1 MSRVGN
7 RNRAKFTV
15 MFSEHDSEN
24 KLDVLDEFISWTKAK
39 HLKSYIEIA
48 ELLNVLPNDANKLLN
63 RAVLPDDRIIKRMKG
78 LMNESFSAKDFE
90 LPRDRRNSK

>member
-15 MFSEHDSEN
+15 MFTEHDSEN

-48 ELLNVLPNDANKLLN
+48 EMLDILPNDANKLLN
-63 RAVLPDDRIIKRMKG
+63 RAVLPDDIIVKRMKEV
-78 LMNESFSAKDFE
+78 MK
-90 LPRDRRNSK
+90 

>member
-1 MSRVGN
+1 MSRAGN

-15 MFSEHDSEN
+15 MFTEHDSEN
-24 KLDVLDEFISWTKAK
+24 KLDVLDEFIGWTKAK

-63 RAVLPDDRIIKRMKG
+63 RAVLPDDRVEKRMKEV
-78 LMNESFSAKDFE
+78 MHESK
-90 LPRDRRNSK
+90 RV

>member
-7 RNRAKFTV
+7 RNRAKFTF
-15 MFSEHDSEN
+15 MFTEHDSEN

-48 ELLNVLPNDANKLLN
+48 ELLSVLPNDANKLLN
-63 RAVLPDDRIIKRMKG
+63 RAILPDDRVVKQMKEV
-78 LMNESFSAKDFE
+78 MNGKQC
-90 LPRDRRNSK
+90 